1 MPWKCPVCGAENPDD
16 ADRCLSCG
24 APKVEGKEEPPSE
37 EAVKVPTPPEVV
49 EAHEAPTAEAE
60 GETGALPTTSETGA
74 RPETE
79 KEEAA
84 EAQVKPQVTEESK
97 KETLEEGEPVPEGA
111 RVYFKVINSPATEL
125 QGSTVPLNFDV
136 FEKIT
141 IGRSEE
147 NVIIAPDPSVSRKH
161 AVVYLD
167 EQRRLVIEDLGST
180 NGTFIYNRDTG
191 AFVKVKKAY
200 LKSGDI
206 IRLGEATVFQVII
219 EI

>member
-24 APKVEGKEEPPSE
+24 APKIEDKEEALSE
-37 EAVKVPTPPEVV
+37 EAVKVPTPPEAV
-49 EAHEAPTAEAE
+49 EAREVPTAEARRE
-60 GETGALPTTSETGA
+60 AETPPAASEIEA
-74 RPETE
+74 KPETE
-79 KEEAA
+79 KDEAV
-84 EAQVKPQVTEESK
+84 ETQPKPQESK
-97 KETLEEGEPVPEGA
+97 EETSAEGAPIPEGA

-147 NVIIAPDPSVSRKH
+147 NVIITPDPSVSRKH

-180 NGTFIYNRDTG
+180 NGTFIYSRDTG
-191 AFVKVKKAY
+191 AFVKVGKAY

-219 EI
+219 ES